1 MTLFAPGGDAHGS
14 FGTVERVSANVTLEK
29 DAPVTGDQAVDGQV
43 DSQGD
48 GRGDGQAG
56 RGDGQVDGTS
66 TLAAKLRLPRLS
78 LRTLLAGALAVVAAS
93 VAGQLGG
100 LDADRLVTKLIA
112 VAATLAFL
120 LFAGGFLVGIAG
132 WVRAAVRPRI
142 GEAHAAVVR
151 LVTVIVGGI
160 VVLMVVLGLL
170 SVPLGQLVVGGA
182 FTGVILGIAGQQSLA
197 NLFAGIVLLFA
208 RPFMVGDDITLRSG
222 ALGGVL
228 EGRVVEIGL
237 TYVRLR
243 CADGPLSLPNSQVL
257 AAAVGPRRH

>member
-1 MTLFAPGGDAHGS
+1 VTLFAPAGVPHGG
-14 FGTVERVSANVTLEK
+14 FGTVGRVSANVTLEK
-29 DAPVTGDQAVDGQV
+29 DTPVTGGGEPDGKV
-43 DSQGD
+43 VD
-48 GRGDGQAG
+48 GRGDG
-56 RGDGQVDGTS
+56 TS
-66 TLAAKLRLPRLS
+66 ALVAKLRLPRLS
-78 LRTLLAGALAVVAAS
+78 LRTLVAGALAVVAAS

-100 LDADRLVTKLIA
+100 LDADRLLTKLIA

-120 LFAGGFLVGIAG
+120 LFAGAFLVGIAG

-170 SVPLGQLVVGGA
+170 SVPLGQLVLGGA
-182 FTGVILGIAGQQSLA
+182 FTGVIIGIAGQQSLA